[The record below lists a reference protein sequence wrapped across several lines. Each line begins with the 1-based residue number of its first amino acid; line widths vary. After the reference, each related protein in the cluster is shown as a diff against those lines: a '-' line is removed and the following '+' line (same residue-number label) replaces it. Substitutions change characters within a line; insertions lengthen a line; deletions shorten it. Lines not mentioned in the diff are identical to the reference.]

1 MSDICRDSFNIVTKL
16 NDWIRDN
23 STSSQQFVLEYHSDG
38 YNVIIEFLG
47 SKIWISY
54 EDEREWIKEKNDYE
68 PLEDY
73 LKREINKM
81 IDNLNLQKF
90 V

>member
-38 YNVIIEFLG
+38 YNVIIEFL
-47 SKIWISY
+47 
-54 EDEREWIKEKNDYE
+54 
-68 PLEDY
+68 
-73 LKREINKM
+73 
-81 IDNLNLQKF
+81 
-90 V
+90 